1 MMTVKRAALW
11 ISSSVSMIALTA
23 CSQPTINGF
32 NLTAGPAAITIQP
45 GGQAQLF
52 VTSTATNSAA
62 VTAAV
67 VLYYLPTGV
76 TISPNAPTVTTGSQ
90 TIILLNAAPNAPIGT
105 TSKVQV
111 TGYANL
117 AQSTQYVNVSVVGSQ

>member
-11 ISSSVSMIALTA
+11 LGSSLSMIALTA
-23 CSQPTINGF
+23 CSTPTINGF
-32 NLTAGPAAITIQP
+32 NLTAGPASISIAP
-45 GGQAQLF
+45 GTQAYLT
-52 VTSTATNSAA
+52 VSSTATNNAP
-62 VTAAV
+62 VTAGI

-76 TISPNAPTVTTGSQ
+76 TSVPSAPTVTTGSQ
-90 TIILLNAAPNAPIGT
+90 STIILSASPNAPIGV

-117 AQSTQYVNVSVVGSQ
+117 AQSTQYVNVTVVGSQ